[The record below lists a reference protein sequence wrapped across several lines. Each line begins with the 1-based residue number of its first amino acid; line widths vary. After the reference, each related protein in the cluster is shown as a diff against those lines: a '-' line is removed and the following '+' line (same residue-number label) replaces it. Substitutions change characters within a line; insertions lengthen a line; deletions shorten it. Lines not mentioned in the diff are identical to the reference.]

1 MARILTAYDEEAL
14 CALSTRALL
23 TDGHGIKTASDDG
36 AALDRKHLVE
46 TKPREELVQR
56 ARKAAQRAVHEPDPE
71 PQTKR
76 NEPGDSW
83 RNMWIA
89 FAIIVAILSCLRL
102 LSY

>member
-1 MARILTAYDEEAL
+1 MARILTANDEEASVNS
-14 CALSTRALL
+14 ARVDSA
-23 TDGHGIKTASDDG
+23 HSDG
-36 AALDRKHLVE
+36 AELDRKHLVE
-46 TKPREELVQR
+46 TKRREELVQR

-76 NEPGDSW
+76 NESGDSW